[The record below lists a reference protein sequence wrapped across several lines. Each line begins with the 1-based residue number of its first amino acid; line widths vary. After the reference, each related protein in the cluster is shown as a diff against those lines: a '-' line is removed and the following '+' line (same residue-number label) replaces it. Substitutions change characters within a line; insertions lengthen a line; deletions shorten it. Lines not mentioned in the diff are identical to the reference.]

1 MYRLDPV
8 KAGFVESSNT
18 TRVMTTRVR
27 EPVFG
32 LASWPLGRSQPR
44 PGQ

>member
-1 MYRLDPV
+1 
-8 KAGFVESSNT
+8 
-18 TRVMTTRVR
+18 MTTRVR